1 MKNKNHLKEI
11 IDFDKSVKKTEKS
24 LIFNDEFFKECQI
37 VKYRFLFEE
46 YDILYFKFGTYCKN
60 WRGDIFFIEK
70 LNFSDKYQYQ
80 WHSAFKFLLNDTDR
94 FILNGIDGFILN
106 DIDGFILNDIDGF
119 VLNDIDGYENML
131 TLSKYD
137 KKIRLVFDTH
147 TRAEF
152 QDITIAYSFD
162 ELIDGLYLS
171 DN

>member
-11 IDFDKSVKKTEKS
+11 IDFDKSLKKTEKS
-24 LIFNDEFFKECQI
+24 LIFNDEFFKECGI
-37 VKYRFLFEE
+37 VKYHFLFEE
-46 YDILYFKFGTYCKN
+46 YDILYFKTGTCCKN

-80 WHSAFKFLLNDTDR
+80 WHSAFK
-94 FILNGIDGFILN
+94 
-106 DIDGFILNDIDGF
+106 F

>member
-1 MKNKNHLKEI
+1 MENRNHLKEI
-11 IDFDKSVKKTEKS
+11 IDFEKSIKRTEKS
-24 LIFNDEFFKECQI
+24 LIFNDEFFKECEI

-46 YDILYFKFGTYCKN
+46 YDTLYFKFGTCCKN
-60 WRGDIFFIEK
+60 WRGNIFFIEK

-80 WHSAFKFLLNDTDR
+80 WHSAFK
-94 FILNGIDGFILN
+94 
-106 DIDGFILNDIDGF
+106 F

>member
-1 MKNKNHLKEI
+1 MKNKNYLKEI

-37 VKYRFLFEE
+37 TKYRFLFEE
-46 YDILYFKFGTYCKN
+46 YNILYFKFGTCCKN

-80 WHSAFKFLLNDTDR
+80 WHSAFK
-94 FILNGIDGFILN
+94 
-106 DIDGFILNDIDGF
+106 F

-152 QDITIAYSFD
+152 QYITIAYSFD

>member
-11 IDFDKSVKKTEKS
+11 IDFEKSIKRTEKS
-24 LIFNDEFFKECQI
+24 LIFNDEFFKECEI

-46 YDILYFKFGTYCKN
+46 YDTLYFKFGTCCKN

-80 WHSAFKFLLNDTDR
+80 WHSV
-94 FILNGIDGFILN
+94 FI
-106 DIDGFILNDIDGF
+106 F
-119 VLNDIDGYENML
+119 VLNNIDGYENML
-131 TLSKYD
+131 TLSKHD

-152 QDITIAYSFD
+152 QSITIAYSFD
-162 ELIDGLYLS
+162 ELIDGLYLN

>member
-1 MKNKNHLKEI
+1 MENKNHLKEI
-11 IDFDKSVKKTEKS
+11 IDFEKSIKRTGKS
-24 LIFNDEFFKECQI
+24 LIFNDEFFNECEI

-46 YDILYFKFGTYCKN
+46 YDILYFKFGTCCKN

-80 WHSAFKFLLNDTDR
+80 WHSV
-94 FILNGIDGFILN
+94 FI
-106 DIDGFILNDIDGF
+106 F

-131 TLSKYD
+131 TLSKRD

-152 QDITIAYSFD
+152 QSITIAYSFD
-162 ELIDGLYLS
+162 ELIDGLYL
-171 DN
+171 NNN

>member
-1 MKNKNHLKEI
+1 MENKNHLKEI
-11 IDFDKSVKKTEKS
+11 IDFDKSEKKTEKS
-24 LIFNDEFFKECQI
+24 LIFNDEFFKECGI
-37 VKYRFLFEE
+37 VKYHFLFEE
-46 YDILYFKFGTYCKN
+46 YDILYFKFGTCCKN
-60 WRGDIFFIEK
+60 WRGNIFFIEK

-80 WHSAFKFLLNDTDR
+80 WHSAFK
-94 FILNGIDGFILN
+94 
-106 DIDGFILNDIDGF
+106 F

-152 QDITIAYSFD
+152 QYITIAYSFD

>member
-1 MKNKNHLKEI
+1 MENKNHLKEI
-11 IDFDKSVKKTEKS
+11 IDFEKSIKRTEKS
-24 LIFNDEFFKECQI
+24 LIFNDEFFKECEI

-46 YDILYFKFGTYCKN
+46 YDTLYFKFGTCCKN
-60 WRGDIFFIEK
+60 WRGNIFFIEK

-80 WHSAFKFLLNDTDR
+80 WHSV
-94 FILNGIDGFILN
+94 FI
-106 DIDGFILNDIDGF
+106 F

>member
-46 YDILYFKFGTYCKN
+46 YDILYFKFVTCCKN

-80 WHSAFKFLLNDTDR
+80 WHSAFKF
-94 FILNGIDGFILN
+94 
-106 DIDGFILNDIDGF
+106 
-119 VLNDIDGYENML
+119 VLNDINGYENML

>member
-1 MKNKNHLKEI
+1 MENRNHLKEI
-11 IDFDKSVKKTEKS
+11 IDFEKSIKRTEKS
-24 LIFNDEFFKECQI
+24 LIFNDEFFKECEI

-46 YDILYFKFGTYCKN
+46 YDTLYFKFGTCCKN
-60 WRGDIFFIEK
+60 WRGNIFFIEK

-80 WHSAFKFLLNDTDR
+80 WHSV
-94 FILNGIDGFILN
+94 FI
-106 DIDGFILNDIDGF
+106 F

-137 KKIRLVFDTH
+137 KKIGLVFDTH

>member
-1 MKNKNHLKEI
+1 MENRNHLKEI
-11 IDFDKSVKKTEKS
+11 IDFEKSIKRTGKS
-24 LIFNDEFFKECQI
+24 LIFNDEFFNECEI

-46 YDILYFKFGTYCKN
+46 YDTLYFKFGTCCKN
-60 WRGDIFFIEK
+60 WRGNIFFIEK

-80 WHSAFKFLLNDTDR
+80 WHSV
-94 FILNGIDGFILN
+94 FI
-106 DIDGFILNDIDGF
+106 F

-131 TLSKYD
+131 TLSKHD

-171 DN
+171 DFI

>member
-11 IDFDKSVKKTEKS
+11 IDFEKSIKRTGKS
-24 LIFNDEFFKECQI
+24 LIFNDEFFNECEI

-46 YDILYFKFGTYCKN
+46 YDILYFKFGTCCKN
-60 WRGDIFFIEK
+60 WRGNIFFIEK

-80 WHSAFKFLLNDTDR
+80 WHSV
-94 FILNGIDGFILN
+94 FI
-106 DIDGFILNDIDGF
+106 F

-131 TLSKYD
+131 TLSKRD

-152 QDITIAYSFD
+152 QSITIAYSFD
-162 ELIDGLYLS
+162 ELIDGLYL
-171 DN
+171 NNN

>member
-37 VKYRFLFEE
+37 VKYRFLFEK
-46 YDILYFKFGTYCKN
+46 YDILYFKFGTCCKN

-80 WHSAFKFLLNDTDR
+80 WHSAFK
-94 FILNGIDGFILN
+94 
-106 DIDGFILNDIDGF
+106 F

>member
-24 LIFNDEFFKECQI
+24 LIFNDEFFKECEI

-46 YDILYFKFGTYCKN
+46 YDTLYFKFGTCCKN

-80 WHSAFKFLLNDTDR
+80 WHSV
-94 FILNGIDGFILN
+94 FI
-106 DIDGFILNDIDGF
+106 F

>member
-1 MKNKNHLKEI
+1 MENKNHLKEI
-11 IDFDKSVKKTEKS
+11 IDFEKSIKRTEKS

-46 YDILYFKFGTYCKN
+46 YDILYFKFGTCCKN
-60 WRGDIFFIEK
+60 WRGNIFFIEK

-80 WHSAFKFLLNDTDR
+80 WHSV
-94 FILNGIDGFILN
+94 FI
-106 DIDGFILNDIDGF
+106 F

>member
-11 IDFDKSVKKTEKS
+11 IDFDKSVKRTEKS
-24 LIFNDEFFKECQI
+24 LIFNDEFFKECGI
-37 VKYRFLFEE
+37 VKYHFLFEE
-46 YDILYFKFGTYCKN
+46 YDILYFKFGTCCKN

-80 WHSAFKFLLNDTDR
+80 WHSAFK
-94 FILNGIDGFILN
+94 
-106 DIDGFILNDIDGF
+106 F

>member
-1 MKNKNHLKEI
+1 MENKNHLKEI
-11 IDFDKSVKKTEKS
+11 IDFEKSIKRTEKS
-24 LIFNDEFFKECQI
+24 LIFNDEFFKECEI

-46 YDILYFKFGTYCKN
+46 YDILYFKFGTCCKN

-70 LNFSDKYQYQ
+70 FNFSDKYQYQ
-80 WHSAFKFLLNDTDR
+80 WHSV
-94 FILNGIDGFILN
+94 FI
-106 DIDGFILNDIDGF
+106 F

-152 QDITIAYSFD
+152 QSITIAYSFD

>member
-24 LIFNDEFFKECQI
+24 LIFNDEFFKECEI

-46 YDILYFKFGTYCKN
+46 YDTLYFKFGTCCKN
-60 WRGDIFFIEK
+60 WRGNIFFIEK

-80 WHSAFKFLLNDTDR
+80 WHSV
-94 FILNGIDGFILN
+94 FI
-106 DIDGFILNDIDGF
+106 F

-131 TLSKYD
+131 TLSKHD

-152 QDITIAYSFD
+152 QSITIAYSFD
-162 ELIDGLYLS
+162 ELIDGLYLN

>member
-1 MKNKNHLKEI
+1 MENRNHLKEI
-11 IDFDKSVKKTEKS
+11 IDFDKSVKKDEKS
-24 LIFNDEFFKECQI
+24 LIFNDEFFKECGI

-46 YDILYFKFGTYCKN
+46 YDILYFKFGTCCKN

-70 LNFSDKYQYQ
+70 LNFSDKYQHQ
-80 WHSAFKFLLNDTDR
+80 WHSAFK
-94 FILNGIDGFILN
+94 
-106 DIDGFILNDIDGF
+106 F

>member
-11 IDFDKSVKKTEKS
+11 IDFDKSVKKAEKS

-37 VKYRFLFEE
+37 VKYRFLFDE
-46 YDILYFKFGTYCKN
+46 YDILYFKTGTCCKN

-70 LNFSDKYQYQ
+70 LNFFDKYQYQ
-80 WHSAFKFLLNDTDR
+80 WHSAFK
-94 FILNGIDGFILN
+94 
-106 DIDGFILNDIDGF
+106 F

-137 KKIRLVFDTH
+137 KKIRLVSDTH

>member
-24 LIFNDEFFKECQI
+24 LIFNDEFFKECGI
-37 VKYRFLFEE
+37 VKYHFLFEE
-46 YDILYFKFGTYCKN
+46 YDILYFKTGTCCKN

-80 WHSAFKFLLNDTDR
+80 WHSAFK
-94 FILNGIDGFILN
+94 
-106 DIDGFILNDIDGF
+106 F

-171 DN
+171 DFI

>member
-11 IDFDKSVKKTEKS
+11 IDFEKSIKRTEKS
-24 LIFNDEFFKECQI
+24 LIFNDEFFKECEI

-46 YDILYFKFGTYCKN
+46 YDTLYFKFGTCCKN

-80 WHSAFKFLLNDTDR
+80 WHSV
-94 FILNGIDGFILN
+94 FI
-106 DIDGFILNDIDGF
+106 F

-131 TLSKYD
+131 TFSKHD

-152 QDITIAYSFD
+152 QSITIAYSFD

>member
-1 MKNKNHLKEI
+1 MENKNHLKEI

-24 LIFNDEFFKECQI
+24 LIFNNEFFKECGI
-37 VKYRFLFEE
+37 VKYHFLFEE
-46 YDILYFKFGTYCKN
+46 YDILYFKFGTCCKN

-80 WHSAFKFLLNDTDR
+80 WHSAFK
-94 FILNGIDGFILN
+94 
-106 DIDGFILNDIDGF
+106 F

>member
-11 IDFDKSVKKTEKS
+11 IDFERSIKRTEKS
-24 LIFNDEFFKECQI
+24 LIFNDEFFKECEI

-46 YDILYFKFGTYCKN
+46 YDTLYFKFGTCCKN
-60 WRGDIFFIEK
+60 WRGNIFFIEK

-80 WHSAFKFLLNDTDR
+80 WHSV
-94 FILNGIDGFILN
+94 FI
-106 DIDGFILNDIDGF
+106 F
-119 VLNDIDGYENML
+119 VLNNIDGYENML

-152 QDITIAYSFD
+152 QSITIAYSFD
-162 ELIDGLYLS
+162 ELIDGLYL
-171 DN
+171 NNN

>member
-1 MKNKNHLKEI
+1 MENRNHLKEI
-11 IDFDKSVKKTEKS
+11 IDFEKSIKRTEKS

-46 YDILYFKFGTYCKN
+46 YDTLYFKFGTCCKN
-60 WRGDIFFIEK
+60 WRGNIFFIEK

-80 WHSAFKFLLNDTDR
+80 WHSV
-94 FILNGIDGFILN
+94 FI
-106 DIDGFILNDIDGF
+106 F

-131 TLSKYD
+131 TLSKHD

>member
-1 MKNKNHLKEI
+1 MENKNHLKEI

-24 LIFNDEFFKECQI
+24 LIFNNEFFKECGI
-37 VKYRFLFEE
+37 VKYHFLFEE
-46 YDILYFKFGTYCKN
+46 YDILYFKFGTCCKN

-70 LNFSDKYQYQ
+70 LNFSDKYQSQ
-80 WHSAFKFLLNDTDR
+80 WHSAFK
-94 FILNGIDGFILN
+94 
-106 DIDGFILNDIDGF
+106 F

>member
-24 LIFNDEFFKECQI
+24 LIFNDEFFKECGI
-37 VKYRFLFEE
+37 VKYHFLFEE
-46 YDILYFKFGTYCKN
+46 YDILYFKFVTCCKN

-70 LNFSDKYQYQ
+70 LNFFDKYQYQ
-80 WHSAFKFLLNDTDR
+80 WHSAFKFLLNDIGR
-94 FILNGIDGFILN
+94 FI
-106 DIDGFILNDIDGF
+106 
-119 VLNDIDGYENML
+119 LNDIDGYENML

-152 QDITIAYSFD
+152 QYITIAYSFD

>member
-1 MKNKNHLKEI
+1 MENKNHLKEI
-11 IDFDKSVKKTEKS
+11 IDFDKSVKKAEKS

-46 YDILYFKFGTYCKN
+46 YDILYFKFGTCCKN

-80 WHSAFKFLLNDTDR
+80 WHSV
-94 FILNGIDGFILN
+94 FI
-106 DIDGFILNDIDGF
+106 F
-119 VLNDIDGYENML
+119 VLNNIDGYENML

-152 QDITIAYSFD
+152 QSITIAYSFD
-162 ELIDGLYLS
+162 ELIDGLYL
-171 DN
+171 NNN

>member
-46 YDILYFKFGTYCKN
+46 YDILYFKTGTCCKN

-80 WHSAFKFLLNDTDR
+80 WHSAFK
-94 FILNGIDGFILN
+94 
-106 DIDGFILNDIDGF
+106 F

-171 DN
+171 DFI

>member
-1 MKNKNHLKEI
+1 MENKNHLKEI
-11 IDFDKSVKKTEKS
+11 IDFEKSIKRTEKS
-24 LIFNDEFFKECQI
+24 LIFNDEFFKECEI

-46 YDILYFKFGTYCKN
+46 YDILYFKFGTCCKN

-80 WHSAFKFLLNDTDR
+80 WHSAFKF
-94 FILNGIDGFILN
+94 
-106 DIDGFILNDIDGF
+106 

-131 TLSKYD
+131 TRSKDD

-152 QDITIAYSFD
+152 QDITITYSFD

>member
-24 LIFNDEFFKECQI
+24 LIFNDEFFKECRI

-46 YDILYFKFGTYCKN
+46 YDILYFKFGTCCKN

-80 WHSAFKFLLNDTDR
+80 WHSAFK
-94 FILNGIDGFILN
+94 
-106 DIDGFILNDIDGF
+106 F

>member
-1 MKNKNHLKEI
+1 MENRNHLKEI
-11 IDFDKSVKKTEKS
+11 IDFEKSIKRTEKS
-24 LIFNDEFFKECQI
+24 LIFNGEFFKECEI

-46 YDILYFKFGTYCKN
+46 YDTLYFKFGTCCKN
-60 WRGDIFFIEK
+60 WRGNIFFIEK

-80 WHSAFKFLLNDTDR
+80 WHSV
-94 FILNGIDGFILN
+94 FI
-106 DIDGFILNDIDGF
+106 F

-131 TLSKYD
+131 TLSKRD

>member
-1 MKNKNHLKEI
+1 MKNKNYLKEI

-37 VKYRFLFEE
+37 TKYRFLFEE
-46 YDILYFKFGTYCKN
+46 YNILYFKFGTCCKN

-94 FILNGIDGFILN
+94 FILN
-106 DIDGFILNDIDGF
+106 DIDEF

>member
-1 MKNKNHLKEI
+1 MENKNHLKEI
-11 IDFDKSVKKTEKS
+11 IDFDKSEKKTEKS
-24 LIFNDEFFKECQI
+24 LIFNDEFFKECGI
-37 VKYRFLFEE
+37 VKYHFLFEE
-46 YDILYFKFGTYCKN
+46 YDILYFKFGTCCKN

-80 WHSAFKFLLNDTDR
+80 WHSAFKFLLND
-94 FILNGIDGFILN
+94 IDE
-106 DIDGFILNDIDGF
+106 F

-152 QDITIAYSFD
+152 QYITIAYSFD

>member
-1 MKNKNHLKEI
+1 MENKNHLKEI

-24 LIFNDEFFKECQI
+24 LIFNDEFFKECEI

-46 YDILYFKFGTYCKN
+46 YDILYFKFGTCCKN

-70 LNFSDKYQYQ
+70 FNFSDKYQYQ
-80 WHSAFKFLLNDTDR
+80 WHSV
-94 FILNGIDGFILN
+94 FI
-106 DIDGFILNDIDGF
+106 F
-119 VLNDIDGYENML
+119 VLNNIDGYENML

-152 QDITIAYSFD
+152 QSITIAYSFD
-162 ELIDGLYLS
+162 ELIDGLYL
-171 DN
+171 NNN

>member
-1 MKNKNHLKEI
+1 MENKNHLKEI
-11 IDFDKSVKKTEKS
+11 IDFEKSIKRTGKS
-24 LIFNDEFFKECQI
+24 LIFNDEFFKECEI

-46 YDILYFKFGTYCKN
+46 YDILYFKFGTCCKN
-60 WRGDIFFIEK
+60 WRGNIFFIEK

-80 WHSAFKFLLNDTDR
+80 WHSV
-94 FILNGIDGFILN
+94 FI
-106 DIDGFILNDIDGF
+106 F

-131 TLSKYD
+131 TLSKRD

-152 QDITIAYSFD
+152 QSITIAYSFD